1 MKARVSSRHV
11 THGKVK
17 ENDSY
22 LSELVQREQDMSKIG
37 PLDDGD
43 AWDVGSGLVEAEDDV
58 LGLDLATFADNNVA
72 HERASLSPKMT

>member
-58 LGLDLATFADNNVA
+58 LVPSSSRSRFCVVFRNWFKSG
-72 HERASLSPKMT
+72 